1 MTTYSRDKLIAE
13 LERDEGIR
21 GDLYDDA
28 TGKAITKGSVVIGNP
43 TIGIGHC
50 CSTNPLSQPEI
61 EYIFQND
68 LAEVETDLTV
78 NLPWWRTLDDVRQR
92 ALINLCFNLGING
105 LLGFKNTLKAIK
117 DGNWP
122 LAAIG
127 LRGSLADHQEP
138 ARIERIAKMMET
150 GNDD

>member
-1 MTTYSRDKLIAE
+1 MTYDRAKLVAE

-21 GDLYDDA
+21 GDAYDDA
-28 TGKAITKGSVVIGNP
+28 TGKTVTKGSVVIGNL
-43 TIGIGHC
+43 TIGIGHNL
-50 CSTNPLSQPEI
+50 SFRPLSQPEI
-61 EYIFQND
+61 DYIFNND
-68 LAEVETDLTV
+68 LASVETDLTM

-105 LLGFKNTLKAIK
+105 LLCFKNTLQAIK
-117 DGNWP
+117 AGNWP

-138 ARIERIAKMMET
+138 ARIERIAKMMES
-150 GNDD
+150 GNDC